1 MKKAV
6 RSKLFFCL
14 AGSLLLAARVL
25 GLHCDREEAVVFELK
40 ALSLWN
46 QLSLSSKPL
55 AMLNESYGGLLPFQ
69 TC

>member
-40 ALSLWN
+40 ALSL
-46 QLSLSSKPL
+46 
-55 AMLNESYGGLLPFQ
+55 
-69 TC
+69 